1 MMPFL
6 KVPGGR
12 ALSFR
17 YLSVGEAAAHPLC
30 KCGGEC
36 GGGKTPPQISGRKD
50 PAHGRESL
58 GTEEKISSL
67 TMSCI

>member
-12 ALSFR
+12 VLSFH
-17 YLSVGEAAAHPLC
+17 YLSVGETAAPPLC
-30 KCGGEC
+30 KSGGEC
-36 GGGKTPPQISGRKD
+36 GGGKTPPQISGGKD
-50 PAHGRESL
+50 QPGSL
-58 GTEEKISSL
+58 GTEDKVSSL